1 MHRSPP
7 RWVQWGVPRDS
18 TYRQPRTAREVRLRG
33 LKLIGIGL
41 VFGAVWFAL
50 MEFVM
55 VERNRQV
62 MGPGLGLPLLP
73 LLVGLVELVWGR
85 HFDELSRRWDELRGW
100 QRGLLGLVI
109 VAMATVVIVTLA
121 GFVVVFLVG
130 D

>member
-18 TYRQPRTAREVRLRG
+18 TDRQPRTAREVRLRG